1 MNIDNVLA
9 TIDANREAALGRLFD
24 LLRIP
29 SISTDPAYAQDVRR
43 AAEWLERELSSL
55 GFKASVRKTA
65 GHPMVVAH
73 LPKPG
78 AKRVLFYGHYD
89 VQPIDPVTLWET
101 APFEPRLKDGPNG
114 KQISGRG
121 AADDKGQVMTFI
133 EAVRGYIEAQG
144 GVPLDITIF
153 LEGEE
158 ESGSPSLDA
167 FLQAAKDELK
177 ADLVLVC
184 DTGMWDAKTPAITG
198 SLRGL
203 VGEEIFITCA
213 DRDLHS
219 GGFGGPAQNPIR
231 ALAKVLA
238 KLHDD
243 DGHITI
249 PGFYDGV
256 DETPPALKASW
267 EKLPFSEAEFL
278 GDVGLKTPA
287 GEKGRS
293 VLEML
298 WARPTCEINGII
310 GGYTGEGFKTVLP
323 AKASAKVSFRLVGQ
337 QDPLKIRENFRKF
350 VRDHLPADC
359 QVEFH
364 EHGASP
370 GIVLPSQG
378 SDFQRAKQALSQEWG
393 NEAFIIGGGG
403 SIPVVGAFKKVLGI
417 DSMLIGF
424 GLDDDRIHSPNEKY
438 ELASFQRGARSW
450 ARVIAALAS

>member
-43 AAEWLERELSSL
+43 AAEWLERELSGL

-101 APFEPRLKDGPNG
+101 APFEPRLKDGPNV
-114 KQISGRG
+114 KQIAGRG

-144 GVPLDITIF
+144 GLPLDITIF

-256 DETPPALKASW
+256 DETPPDLKASW

-278 GDVGLKTPA
+278 GDVGLTTPA

-323 AKASAKVSFRLVGQ
+323 AKASAKVSFRLVGR
-337 QDPLKIRENFRKF
+337 QDPHKIRQNFRQF
-350 VRDHLPADC
+350 IRDHLPADC

-378 SDFQRAKQALSQEWG
+378 GDFQRAKQALSQEWG

>member
-43 AAEWLERELSSL
+43 AAEWLERELSGL

-114 KQISGRG
+114 KQIAGRG

-144 GVPLDITIF
+144 GLPLDITIF

-256 DETPPALKASW
+256 DETPPDLKASW

-278 GDVGLKTPA
+278 GDVGLTTPA

-323 AKASAKVSFRLVGQ
+323 AKASAKVSFRLVGR
-337 QDPLKIRENFRKF
+337 QDPHKIRQNFRQF
-350 VRDHLPADC
+350 IRDHLPADC

-378 SDFQRAKQALSQEWG
+378 GDFQRAKQALSQEWG

>member
-43 AAEWLERELSSL
+43 AAEWLERELSGL

-114 KQISGRG
+114 KQIAGRG

-144 GVPLDITIF
+144 GLPLDITIF

-256 DETPPALKASW
+256 DETPPDLKASW

-278 GDVGLKTPA
+278 GDVGLTTPA

-323 AKASAKVSFRLVGQ
+323 AKASAKVSFRLVGR
-337 QDPLKIRENFRKF
+337 QDPHKIRQNFRQF
-350 VRDHLPADC
+350 IRDHLPADC

-378 SDFQRAKQALSQEWG
+378 GDFQSAKQALSQEWG